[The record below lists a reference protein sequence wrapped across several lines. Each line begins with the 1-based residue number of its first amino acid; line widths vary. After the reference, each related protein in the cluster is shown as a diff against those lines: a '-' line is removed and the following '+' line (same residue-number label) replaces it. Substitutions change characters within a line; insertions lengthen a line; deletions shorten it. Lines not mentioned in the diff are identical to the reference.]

1 MWNAMSMKEAVKQW
15 ETHHQQKITSAVEI
29 KLTGICPSLDKMDTV
44 MLSFIAC
51 E

>member
-1 MWNAMSMKEAVKQW
+1 MSMKEAVKQW
-15 ETHHQQKITSAVEI
+15 EVQTQQKISSATEI
-29 KLTGICPSLDKMDTV
+29 KLIGICPALDKMDTV

>member
-1 MWNAMSMKEAVKQW
+1 MSMKEAVKQW